1 MDEAKQTKRTFWRSK
16 WFYIPVLILVVIGA
30 TFVAGMWLS
39 GSRARSVG
47 AVVNSYTAV
56 YAGSDSPKDVP
67 SLMPLYASNA
77 VLQDVAA
84 DRTYQGTAEIKT
96 ALDSLF
102 ATPKFDLTIEG
113 TMIGSD
119 WAAVRWT
126 ANGTRVDSGR
136 LAQVSGVT
144 LLQISKGKIVR
155 ETWYYNPAAA
165 PF

>member
-1 MDEAKQTKRTFWRSK
+1 MDEAKQTKRSFWRSK
-16 WFYIPVLILVVIGA
+16 WFYIPVLVLVVVGV

-39 GSRARSVG
+39 GSRARSVA
-47 AVVNSYTAV
+47 AVVDSYTAV

-67 SLMPLYASNA
+67 SLVALYADNA

-84 DRTYQGTAEIKT
+84 DRTYQGTTEIKA
-96 ALDSLF
+96 ALESLF
-102 ATPKFDLTIEG
+102 ATPKFDLVVEG

-126 ANGTRVDSGR
+126 ANGTRVDTGR

-144 LLQISKGKIVR
+144 LLEISKGKIVR